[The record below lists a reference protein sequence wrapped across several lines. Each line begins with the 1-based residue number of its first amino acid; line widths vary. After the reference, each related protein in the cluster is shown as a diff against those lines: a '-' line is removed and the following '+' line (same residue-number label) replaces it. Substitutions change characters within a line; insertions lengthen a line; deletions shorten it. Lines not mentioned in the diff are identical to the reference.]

1 MQVNVADRTLRLV
14 QDDITHQDVD
24 AIVNAANKTL
34 LGGGGVDGAIH
45 RAAGPELL
53 AECKRIR
60 KEVLGGAY
68 VETAKPVMTNGYRL
82 KARHVIHVV
91 GPICGIDPHPDRLL
105 AAAYRNCLQLAA
117 EAGLKSVAFP
127 SISTGA
133 FGCDVRWAS
142 RIALRTIVDFLRGS
156 GSTAGASEKA
166 ATERLERAR
175 TGEAVAGAADAA
187 ASHHGPGGIAEV
199 RMVLFTR
206 ADYDVYAE
214 ALRAVLAE
222 S

>member
-1 MQVNVADRTLRLV
+1 MQVNVAGHTLRLV
-14 QDDITHQDVD
+14 QGDITHQDVD

-60 KEVLGGAY
+60 QEVLGGAY
-68 VETAKPVMTNGYRL
+68 VETAQPVMTKGYRL

-91 GPICGIDPHPDRLL
+91 GPICGIDPNPDRLL
-105 AAAYRNCLQLAA
+105 AAAYRNCLELAA
-117 EAGLKSVAFP
+117 QAGLRSVALP

-142 RIALRTIVDFLRGS
+142 RIALGTIVDFLRDS
-156 GSTAGASEKA
+156 GDAAGASEKDTVERIER
-166 ATERLERAR
+166 TEM
-175 TGEAVAGAADAA
+175 GEAEAVDAA
-187 ASHHGPGGIAEV
+187 ASHRGPGGIAEV

-214 ALRAVLAE
+214 ALEALLAE
-222 S
+222 R

>member
-1 MQVNVADRTLRLV
+1 MQVQVGHGSITLV
-14 QDDITHQDVD
+14 QGDITHQDVD

-45 RAAGPELL
+45 QAAGPELL

-68 VETAKPVMTNGYRL
+68 VETAQPVMTNGYRL

-142 RIALRTIVDFLRGS
+142 RIALGTIVDFLRGVDATGADDKEAVERSEPAEKS
-156 GSTAGASEKA
+156 G
-166 ATERLERAR
+166 LRAR
-175 TGEAVAGAADAA
+175 DAT

-206 ADYDVYAE
+206 ADYDVYVE
-214 ALRAVLAE
+214 ALEAVLAE
-222 S
+222 G